1 MIDDIIY
8 TSPTRR
14 CRKFATLHRKG
25 CWNVLRT
32 CVSSPSIFSTLFC
45 WRIAFSPTVS
55 PFSTLSRKFFT
66 LRRRLSLRSTTTP
79 VAPLGLPNFY
89 HIISHTKK
97 KHNKIQQKIEIIY
110 LQNKKGV
117 DRIESF
123 GDFHSSIEFGG
134 VPCQLDQSVLYPTYK
149 SVLGSP
155 ARRIS
160 GGSAVSG
167 NFFLFSIYLLF
178 SPVQWND
185 YI

>member
-1 MIDDIIY
+1 MIDDIMC

-14 CRKFATLHRKG
+14 CRKYATLHRKG

-79 VAPLGLPNFY
+79 VAPLGLRFLF
-89 HIISHTKK
+89 IL
-97 KHNKIQQKIEIIY
+97 HNKKDNKIHQKSKSY
-110 LQNKKGV
+110 TTQNKKGL
-117 DRIESF
+117 DRIKSF

-134 VPCQLDQSVLYPTYK
+134 EPCQLDQSVLYPTYK

-167 NFFLFSIYLLF
+167 NFSFSYLCFPRPMKWL
-178 SPVQWND
+178 
-185 YI
+185 